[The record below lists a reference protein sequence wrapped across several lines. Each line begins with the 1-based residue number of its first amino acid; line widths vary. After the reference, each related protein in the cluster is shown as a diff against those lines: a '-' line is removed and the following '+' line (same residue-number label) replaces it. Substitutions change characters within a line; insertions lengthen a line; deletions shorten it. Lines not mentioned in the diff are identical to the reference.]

1 MSKCKTKA
9 IQTYLGIF
17 RHNQAYSKPSVKPG
31 ILRAVVYPEPWHIQN
46 QKHIQNPGI
55 FRTPVH
61 WKFWHIHNP
70 RLIQTSTMWNIYD
83 EAFSEKNEQ
92 KIFSQYKLAA
102 FSTSWNKYHEVVT
115 PQIVIVCKK
124 KTILEAAGD
133 LEILIY
139 LLIHSIKLA
148 YLQLITVLVYG
159 NSSPNSHEQ
168 DYLNFQQKLWQ
179 ISEFF
184 FTRCKFT
191 KNELFLRYFLRTLL
205 KRFRGLLLP
214 FNFYAFTEH
223 FLLYLY

>member
-1 MSKCKTKA
+1 MV
-9 IQTYLGIF
+9 
-17 RHNQAYSKPSVKPG
+17 N
-31 ILRAVVYPEPWHIQN
+31 PEPWHIQN

-55 FRTPVH
+55 FRTSVH
-61 WKFWHIHNP
+61 WKLWHIHNP

-92 KIFSQYKLAA
+92 KILSQYKFAA

-115 PQIVIVCKK
+115 P
-124 KTILEAAGD
+124 EAAGG

-159 NSSPNSHEQ
+159 NSSPKSHEQ
-168 DYLNFQQKLWQ
+168 DYINFQQKLWK

-191 KNELFLRYFLRTLL
+191 KNELSLWSIF
-205 KRFRGLLLP
+205 
-214 FNFYAFTEH
+214 
-223 FLLYLY
+223 